1 MSTVSEDI
9 TGGLLSRLQQDP
21 KAKTILKKIKEGNGD
36 YTDAEKYALRAGELL
51 SEVFKANISA
61 GNFPVG
67 SVDEIASLI
76 VPALELNHKAVS
88 QVTGMVQRALNQD
101 GNIGMNAVM
110 PQFDR
115 SGAYNLVGRMA
126 KYDTFEDAE
135 FLLDEPVKTSA
146 LNVTDETLRQ
156 NADFQ
161 YKSGLKPKIV
171 RTAESDA
178 CDWCKELEGEY
189 DYEEVKD
196 RNNPVYQRHNNCVC
210 EVTYIPGDGRA
221 QDVHSKQWID
231 PEARHRRIILT
242 NQMSSQWERQR
253 QNSLQTYKIITS
265 GKTDH
270 IKERQRKNERNI
282 SDQAINS
289 VIKHPLHKT
298 GIMIDEKGRPF
309 VKYIGEKITVI
320 INPDNGTQVTV
331 IRTPPSVRKK
341 WKK

>member
-1 MSTVSEDI
+1 
-9 TGGLLSRLQQDP
+9 
-21 KAKTILKKIKEGNGD
+21 
-36 YTDAEKYALRAGELL
+36 
-51 SEVFKANISA
+51 
-61 GNFPVG
+61 
-67 SVDEIASLI
+67 
-76 VPALELNHKAVS
+76 
-88 QVTGMVQRALNQD
+88 MVQRALNQD

>member
-221 QDVHSKQWID
+221 QDVPRAS
-231 PEARHRRIILT
+231 EARA
-242 NQMSSQWERQR
+242 
-253 QNSLQTYKIITS
+253 
-265 GKTDH
+265 
-270 IKERQRKNERNI
+270 RN
-282 SDQAINS
+282 
-289 VIKHPLHKT
+289 
-298 GIMIDEKGRPF
+298 G
-309 VKYIGEKITVI
+309 Y
-320 INPDNGTQVTV
+320 
-331 IRTPPSVRKK
+331 
-341 WKK
+341 